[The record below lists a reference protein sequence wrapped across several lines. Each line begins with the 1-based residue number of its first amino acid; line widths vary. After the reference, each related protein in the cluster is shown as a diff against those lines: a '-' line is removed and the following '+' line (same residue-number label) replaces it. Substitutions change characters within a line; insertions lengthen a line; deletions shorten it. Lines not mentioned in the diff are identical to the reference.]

1 MYAGGEVDEMR
12 TWLRL
17 AEKKGGGLVTKKV
30 ETVSVVW
37 GDLVYAASVE
47 VGRIGDENRG
57 LIVSV
62 RMIGELPNPG
72 LGRTERDVA
81 ALDGIERYS
90 AIVSAVCE
98 EKKAQAKLVDY
109 CHAV

>member
-1 MYAGGEVDEMR
+1 MSSAEVDEMR

-17 AEKKGGGLVTKKV
+17 AEKKGGGLITKKV
-30 ETVSVVW
+30 ETVSVVC
-37 GDLVYAASVE
+37 GDRVYAASLE
-47 VGRIGDENRG
+47 VGRIGDKDRG

-62 RMIGELPNPG
+62 RMIGELP
-72 LGRTERDVA
+72 VA

-98 EKKAQAKLVDY
+98 EKKAQAKLVD
-109 CHAV
+109 CCLAV

>member
-1 MYAGGEVDEMR
+1 MF
-12 TWLRL
+12 
-17 AEKKGGGLVTKKV
+17 
-30 ETVSVVW
+30 
-37 GDLVYAASVE
+37 GDRVYAASLE
-47 VGRIGDENRG
+47 VGRIGDKDRG
-57 LIVSV
+57 LIVNL
-62 RMIGELPNPG
+62 RMKMKGELPKPG

-98 EKKAQAKLVDY
+98 EKKAQTKLLEY